1 MSLKENKRQTF
12 LGTIK
17 GKIILYV
24 ALCTIVIIAATAVI
38 SSIVLKDALK
48 TSEHGVLTA
57 EAESTSDIIDEWLVR
72 QGDIVKTMKSAL
84 ETMDTDDR
92 EGIMDFLEANL
103 KNNDDALM
111 YYCCFGYNGGV
122 LPADHSNL
130 DLDPTTRSWWTDAI
144 AKGDLIYTEPYT
156 DFATGQMIVSIAI
169 PFTMNGEQ
177 AVVLADITID
187 SLIEMV
193 QNVSTDKSIQTFLL
207 AGDNSVITHENEDYL
222 PKEEGNTI
230 LTDMLKIS
238 LDSDDISTFTDYN
251 NVKKYCVVR
260 EVDTTGWKL
269 GITQN
274 MSVISGKIRSNLIL
288 PLVADLVLLLLSII
302 VLNIVISMML
312 KPMSEMKHFIKE
324 KVVGNK
330 NCKEEKSEV
339 KEISYL
345 IEELENRVISTIRKT
360 QEEALHIQDMISG
373 TGSQISDMNG
383 NIMEISAIM
392 EETGASVAAQ
402 TESIVNIDATCKDV
416 TGAIDELAK
425 KAQTI
430 TDRATEIITRVE
442 QMVPEVLEDKESAIK
457 VTLDSREKL
466 KTAIEETKVISE
478 IVEVSQAISEI
489 AGQTNLLSLNA
500 SIEAARAGE
509 AGRGFAV
516 VAEEIKKLSETTSN
530 EIEKVNT
537 LTEKVMRSVGA
548 LSEASNHIITFLDEI
563 VLKDYDKLE
572 TLADNYKED
581 ATYYAEVSNMLC
593 ENTKELNTSIASINE
608 ILDTINLS
616 QKDLDAA
623 VQSVNGN
630 LQQITYASETVSE
643 ETRDVMNS
651 ISSLQS
657 TTAQFHV

>member
-1 MSLKENKRQTF
+1 MFHNKSHRNFIFCGLPAHFLHYNTPIFLRQYIVISSIPLPFRSWLQFLFFQIGLKENKRQTF

-38 SSIVLKDALK
+38 SSVVLKDALK

-274 MSVISGKIRSNLIL
+274 MSVISGKIRSKRNQ
-288 PLVADLVLLLLSII
+288 LS
-302 VLNIVISMML
+302 
-312 KPMSEMKHFIKE
+312 
-324 KVVGNK
+324 
-330 NCKEEKSEV
+330 
-339 KEISYL
+339 
-345 IEELENRVISTIRKT
+345 
-360 QEEALHIQDMISG
+360 D
-373 TGSQISDMNG
+373 
-383 NIMEISAIM
+383 
-392 EETGASVAAQ
+392 
-402 TESIVNIDATCKDV
+402 
-416 TGAIDELAK
+416 
-425 KAQTI
+425 
-430 TDRATEIITRVE
+430 
-442 QMVPEVLEDKESAIK
+442 
-457 VTLDSREKL
+457 
-466 KTAIEETKVISE
+466 
-478 IVEVSQAISEI
+478 
-489 AGQTNLLSLNA
+489 
-500 SIEAARAGE
+500 
-509 AGRGFAV
+509 
-516 VAEEIKKLSETTSN
+516 
-530 EIEKVNT
+530 
-537 LTEKVMRSVGA
+537 
-548 LSEASNHIITFLDEI
+548 
-563 VLKDYDKLE
+563 
-572 TLADNYKED
+572 
-581 ATYYAEVSNMLC
+581 
-593 ENTKELNTSIASINE
+593 
-608 ILDTINLS
+608 
-616 QKDLDAA
+616 
-623 VQSVNGN
+623 
-630 LQQITYASETVSE
+630 
-643 ETRDVMNS
+643 
-651 ISSLQS
+651 
-657 TTAQFHV
+657 